1 MNVRIIVN
9 PVSGGGK
16 GRAMADALR
25 LALERRRQ
33 DVDLLVTTQP
43 GDARMFA
50 ARPGAERTVAVG
62 GDGTVN
68 EVANGLA
75 ESDASLAILP
85 MGVGNVVARQLGF
98 PRDPEAL
105 ADLVVHGATRYID
118 AGLCGDRR
126 FLMGAGAGLD
136 GAVAA
141 RVDGLRKGKKL
152 GLASYVIPVART
164 VFFDTLP
171 KTTVT
176 TDGEI
181 LCNDAEYV
189 VIGNCRESTGIFAAT
204 PEAEIDDGLLDVCVM
219 RDLKFLHVVQL
230 IWAVLRPGFAERADI
245 LYRKART
252 VKLSPSEGE
261 AARLQIDGDPAGFIP
276 ATFHILPKALS
287 VVTGGLVG
295 APARLD
301 EAVCQRVASSAS

>member
-1 MNVRIIVN
+1 VNVRIIVN

-33 DVDLLVTTQP
+33 EVELLVTAQP
-43 GDARMFA
+43 GDARVFA

-118 AGLCGDRR
+118 AGL
-126 FLMGAGAGLD
+126 
-136 GAVAA
+136 
-141 RVDGLRKGKKL
+141 
-152 GLASYVIPVART
+152 
-164 VFFDTLP
+164 
-171 KTTVT
+171 
-176 TDGEI
+176 
-181 LCNDAEYV
+181 
-189 VIGNCRESTGIFAAT
+189 
-204 PEAEIDDGLLDVCVM
+204 
-219 RDLKFLHVVQL
+219 
-230 IWAVLRPGFAERADI
+230 
-245 LYRKART
+245 
-252 VKLSPSEGE
+252 
-261 AARLQIDGDPAGFIP
+261 
-276 ATFHILPKALS
+276 
-287 VVTGGLVG
+287 
-295 APARLD
+295 
-301 EAVCQRVASSAS
+301 